1 MKRKE
6 LLDNIKLI
14 LPLLNQY
21 NDGTIHVQISF
32 LQGLECAL
40 ENGDSLP
47 TIREIKDILY
57 PPRGGLSDFSVW
69 KNDYLE
75 KNKLIGNYMD
85 AAGATEYVTAYE
97 KDFMAANGIQ

>member
-21 NDGTIHVQISF
+21 NDGTIHVQI
-32 LQGLECAL
+32 
-40 ENGDSLP
+40 DSLP

-57 PPRGGLSDFSVW
+57 PPRGGLSDFFVW

-75 KNKLIGNYMD
+75 RLKINEEI
-85 AAGATEYVTAYE
+85 EAYNNRLWE
-97 KDFMAANGIQ
+97 LLNQIENLES

>member
-32 LQGLECAL
+32 LQGFRMCIG
-40 ENGDSLP
+40 NGDSLP
-47 TIREIKDILY
+47 TIREIKDILILQEEVY
-57 PPRGGLSDFSVW
+57 QTFLFGRMIIW
-69 KNDYLE
+69 ND
-75 KNKLIGNYMD
+75 
-85 AAGATEYVTAYE
+85 
-97 KDFMAANGIQ
+97 

>member
-40 ENGDSLP
+40 ENGDSL
-47 TIREIKDILY
+47 LY
-57 PPRGGLSDFSVW
+57 PPRGGLSDFFVW

-75 KNKLIGNYMD
+75 RLKINEEI
-85 AAGATEYVTAYE
+85 EAYNNRLWE
-97 KDFMAANGIQ
+97 LLNQIENLES

>member
-47 TIREIKDILY
+47 TIEKLKISFILQEEVY
-57 PPRGGLSDFSVW
+57 QTLFGRMIIW
-69 KNDYLE
+69 ND
-75 KNKLIGNYMD
+75 
-85 AAGATEYVTAYE
+85 
-97 KDFMAANGIQ
+97 

>member
-47 TIREIKDILY
+47 TIRELKISFILQEEVY
-57 PPRGGLSDFSVW
+57 QTFC
-69 KNDYLE
+69 LE
-75 KNKLIGNYMD
+75 
-85 AAGATEYVTAYE
+85 E
-97 KDFMAANGIQ
+97 

>member
-40 ENGDSLP
+40 ENGYSLP
-47 TIREIKDILY
+47 TIREIKDILS
-57 PPRGGLSDFSVW
+57 PPRGGLSDFFVW

-75 KNKLIGNYMD
+75 RLKINEEI
-85 AAGATEYVTAYE
+85 EAYNNRLWE
-97 KDFMAANGIQ
+97 LLNQIENLES

>member
-47 TIREIKDILY
+47 TIRESITDRSERLHSQSCGSR
-57 PPRGGLSDFSVW
+57 RGLCTGW
-69 KNDYLE
+69 C
-75 KNKLIGNYMD
+75 NK
-85 AAGATEYVTAYE
+85 
-97 KDFMAANGIQ
+97 ANNCH

>member
-47 TIREIKDILY
+47 TIRKIKEII
-57 PPRGGLSDFSVW
+57 
-69 KNDYLE
+69 
-75 KNKLIGNYMD
+75 
-85 AAGATEYVTAYE
+85 
-97 KDFMAANGIQ
+97 

>member
-6 LLDNIKLI
+6 LLGNIKLI

-21 NDGTIHVQISF
+21 NDGTIHAQISF

-57 PPRGGLSDFSVW
+57 PPRGGLSDFFVW

-75 KNKLIGNYMD
+75 RLRINEEIETYNNRLWELLNQIEKL
-85 AAGATEYVTAYE
+85 ES
-97 KDFMAANGIQ
+97 K